1 MLYPVKGRCR
11 TVQKSDGPKLEQEE
25 SMFDLIKNKKT
36 WKNKKS
42 VEEIDYSI
50 LLTRVFGKPITTD
63 QAFMYFFRR
72 YGLPNE
78 LHDDYKELCVYSFR
92 TRDRNIIVR
101 WRLMTGDYHHGL
113 CAFVKRNDYI
123 DYAWRPLWEWHKKI
137 QEKAESE
144 GLVYFGGH
152 GLLSVYKKRGEKTVF
167 AGNAIQKAAIN
178 NFCKD
183 YSNNDEEAWSKID
196 ERMMENDTKIK
207 DKYRGIFPYLSMDSQ
222 YGKSWACQFNNQ
234 VEAGKE
240 QHEWIMSLPEK
251 HFLRRVYFT
260 VMELFEDWKRKTYIR
275 DVYFDLT
282 CEEDPNA
289 NGKTTGYTDYSIA
302 LKGEE
307 A

>member
-1 MLYPVKGRCR
+1 
-11 TVQKSDGPKLEQEE
+11 
-25 SMFDLIKNKKT
+25 MFDLIKNKKA

-50 LLTRVFGKPITTD
+50 LLTHVFGRPITTE

-92 TRDRNIIVR
+92 TRDKGIIVR
-101 WRLMTGDYHHGL
+101 WRMETGDYHHHL
-113 CAFVKRNDYI
+113 CAFAQHTDYYEYSFRPI
-123 DYAWRPLWEWHKKI
+123 DEWNRLI
-137 QEKAESE
+137 QEAAERE
-144 GLVYFGGH
+144 GLVYFGGNAPWSIYDEAED
-152 GLLSVYKKRGEKTVF
+152 GKTVWI
-167 AGNAIQKAAIN
+167 GNEIQKAAQREI
-178 NFCKD
+178 CKD
-183 YSNNDEEAWSKID
+183 YSDDDADAWNKVF
-196 ERMMENDTKIK
+196 ERMKQNDRDIR
-207 DKYRGIFPYLSMDSQ
+207 DKYKAVLPFPKIESQ
-222 YGKSWACQFNNQ
+222 YGKQFCCQFDNQ
-234 VEAGKE
+234 IEAGKQ
-240 QHEWIMSLPEK
+240 QHEWIRSLSED

-289 NGKTTGYTDYSIA
+289 NGKTTEYTDYSVA